1 MKGYHTNANQKKV
14 GMAPLVIGENKFQS
28 KELLPNK
35 NGSFHTDE
43 GVSLAKGHC
52 SRKHICT

>member
-1 MKGYHTNANQKKV
+1 
-14 GMAPLVIGENKFQS
+14 MATLIIGENRFQS

-43 GVSLAKGHC
+43 EVNLAKGLC
-52 SRKHICT
+52 NRKYMHLIRKLRDI

>member
-1 MKGYHTNANQKKV
+1 
-14 GMAPLVIGENKFQS
+14 MAPLVIGENKFQS